1 VTVSPSQTAVG
12 NIVQEA
18 VGAVCGAGLIVTVNV
33 LLPVPLAF
41 VALMVP
47 LNVPS
52 AVGVPEN
59 NPVAVLK
66 PTPGIDTVVA
76 QPPGGMAW
84 FAVIW

>member
-1 VTVSPSQTAVG
+1 VPALVMVG
-12 NIVQEA
+12 
-18 VGAVCGAGLIVTVNV
+18 GAGLLIVTVSV
-33 LLPVPLAF
+33 LLPVPLTF

-47 LNVPS
+47 LNVPA

-66 PTPGIDTVVA
+66 LTPGIVGRVEP
-76 QPPGGMAW
+76 QPPDGMAW